1 MLKAGPGQGDM
12 LTFFFNQE
20 QNLDYRAILSQF
32 EEKHILNLILL
43 VIIIM
48 QLEHKQLSCG
58 MHWIYIFDLLNASAS
73 RKISNIPTYFRISG
87 INLNQQWFSF
97 ILPKKKKN
105 SPFLVTAAVRALE
118 SVICCR
124 LCFQARFSLGAEWQ
138 RREAYY
144 QSRQQMMAEAF
155 FQG

>member
-1 MLKAGPGQGDM
+1 MLKAGPGQGHM
-12 LTFFFNQE
+12 FTFFSNQE
-20 QNLDYRAILSQF
+20 QNLDYRAVLSQF
-32 EEKHILNLILL
+32 EEKHILNLRLL

-58 MHWIYIFDLLNASAS
+58 MHWIYIFVVLNASAS

-87 INLNQQWFSF
+87 TNLNQQCFLF
-97 ILPKKKKN
+97 ISQKKN
-105 SPFLVTAAVRALE
+105 ISIPCNSSSQGSGVCYLLQA
-118 SVICCR
+118 
-124 LCFQARFSLGAEWQ
+124 CFQARFSLGEEWQ

-144 QSRQQMMAEAF
+144 QLRQQMVAEAF

>member
-48 QLEHKQLSCG
+48 
-58 MHWIYIFDLLNASAS
+58 
-73 RKISNIPTYFRISG
+73 
-87 INLNQQWFSF
+87 
-97 ILPKKKKN
+97 
-105 SPFLVTAAVRALE
+105 
-118 SVICCR
+118 
-124 LCFQARFSLGAEWQ
+124 
-138 RREAYY
+138 
-144 QSRQQMMAEAF
+144 
-155 FQG
+155 